1 MTDETSGPPVGQRAP
16 RVPGGFA
23 RGCLLVLGVSGVT
36 SIVTAG
42 VGWYWYTGEQAAAE
56 TARKAEAEA
65 EFKPAYSQLD
75 EAIASSGPVD
85 IDKTVRVIHEL
96 DEAMLAS
103 RGEGGTGRANVQD
116 FLHTMATQ
124 DYRGVAPD
132 VLKARRELLNVIFEL
147 QSRQVELEDQ
157 EAAWN
162 YTTDVVLGTLS
173 LVNVGGNVEAT
184 GGVPTGGTGHFSV
197 DRVQAEHLLR
207 KAEEEREMRA
217 RLQRD
222 VHDLQG
228 RLLEATMNWSGTW
241 FGYVE
246 QWDRL
251 CLQRDRAY
259 LAAHDG
265 DWEEAAIAA
274 REAIAAAPDEREA
287 HLLLALARIEGARPA
302 PDHGGPVGDSDIG
315 VFLDAFIS
323 AHPDSAAPALQL
335 KGVWLAREGHADAA
349 RLAFQLAATAYP
361 AQSATLARLADPY
374 RYRTDLRKTREGTYI
389 LKLYQTTQLGAGY
402 FSPDLQMARAYYD
415 QGNATEGKKKL
426 LDHFYRRRNQAQ
438 WGLILDDIQFCE
450 QFFGPHFAQ
459 IFPEESFLDLTVAPA
474 LFGEK
479 LKLGVTNRSD
489 RTVHN
494 ATLLLALHLTDQ
506 HPDDYEVLRVDPTV
520 AAVNAHEETA
530 FADTEVHISIFGQE
544 KGITDIVTDRA
555 ILIAD
560 EGVMWVDTD
569 EFKIAE
575 ADAFRQQRAVTG
587 AGRQASP
594 GYPDRAARMALGAG
608 VEQALSAVHANAHLQ
623 VKQALIGPDDVIIT
637 LPRAVI
643 LLAPTFRLK
652 LGEDPPL
659 PPDDS
664 TLDGDNVVLTWN
676 RVHSWETSGGASPP
690 AVLSVGGPFSAFRV
704 EWQGDA
710 SATYVLSAPPTLE

>member
-1 MTDETSGPPVGQRAP
+1 MADQASTEQAPPRAS
-16 RVPGGFA
+16 RLPGGLA
-23 RGCLLVLGVSGVT
+23 GSCLLALGIAGVT
-36 SIVTAG
+36 SLGTAG
-42 VGWYWYTGEQAAAE
+42 AGWYWYLGEQAAAAA
-56 TARKAEAEA
+56 TRKDEAEA
-65 EFKPAYSQLD
+65 EFQPAYRQLD

-96 DEAMLAS
+96 DEAMQAS
-103 RGEGGTGRANVQD
+103 SDGGANLQD
-116 FLHTMATQ
+116 FLTTMATQ
-124 DYRGVAPD
+124 DYRGVAPE
-132 VLKARRELLNVIFEL
+132 VLSARRELLSVMFEL

-157 EAAWN
+157 RAAWN

-173 LVNVGGNVEAT
+173 LVNVGGAVEST

-207 KAEEEREMRA
+207 KAEEERAMRA

-228 RLLEATMNWSGTW
+228 RLLDATMKWSGTW

-274 REAIAAAPDEREA
+274 REAITAAPGEREA

-302 PDHGGPVGDSDIG
+302 PEGGPIDDADIG
-315 VFLDAFIS
+315 AFLDAIVA

-335 KGVWLAREGHADAA
+335 KGVWLAREGRADAA

-361 AQSATLARLADPY
+361 AQSATLARLANPY

-389 LKLYQTTQLGAGY
+389 SKMYQTTQLGAGY

-459 IFPEESFLDLTVAPA
+459 IFPEESFLDLTVAPG

-494 ATLLLALHLTDQ
+494 ATLLLCLHLTDQ
-506 HPDDYEVLRVDPTV
+506 HPDDYEVLRVDPTA
-520 AAVNAHEETA
+520 AAVQAHEETA
-530 FADTEVHISIFGQE
+530 FADTEVHIAIFGQE
-544 KGITDIVTDRA
+544 KGITDIVTNRA

-569 EFKIAE
+569 EYKIAE
-575 ADAFRQQRAVTG
+575 AEAFRLHRARSG
-587 AGRQASP
+587 AGRQAAP
-594 GYPDRAARMALGAG
+594 GPSDGTARRAVGAA

-637 LPRAVI
+637 LPRAVV

-664 TLDGDNVVLTWN
+664 TLDGDTVVLTWN

-690 AVLSVGGPFSAFRV
+690 AVLSVGSPFAAVRV